1 MEKKAWTEPKPMCE
15 KLQYLIGVPSQYID
29 NFDIHNKGI
38 MAETRKLCSLRS
50 LIIANF
56 PDINEQFRNYVQL
69 ADISMTARLVA
80 DLAKYDIEIVNA
92 GSLSRNVME
101 LNELIDAR
109 IEKIALG
116 FKGVPQEWIQELF
129 HMPNGDKV
137 DGVRAAVRKYRQY
150 KNFYPYQKYIN
161 WSFAETPED
170 KRSKNIFGNDRELH
184 ELLAEM
190 HRDKTVQLMDF
201 IGTAKDVVVVVDCE
215 NSDAQRLYDSLAF
228 MKRFLRKIILVDDTH
243 TNLMWDELVREYR
256 NEGVRVEH
264 DELPRLKEQKSLVD
278 LRMVAKTCEE
288 YYKNHVEHFIL
299 VTSDSDIWALISSLP
314 DADIMVLA
322 ERCKSGDLL
331 LEALTQNHIPFV
343 FMEDIT
349 EESTLLMDRI
359 MRREIEKQ
367 MSRSYIDVRR
377 IVTAAAQ
384 KLNLYLDQ
392 EILDLY
398 ISEALGEIILDEDI
412 GTGRLVVKP
421 EWTPQ

>member
-1 MEKKAWTEPKPMCE
+1 MAKKEWTEPKPMCE

-29 NFDIHNKGI
+29 NFDALNKGELREI
-38 MAETRKLCSLRS
+38 RKLCSLRS
-50 LIIANF
+50 LIIDKF
-56 PDINEQFRNYVQL
+56 TEINEQFRNYVQL
-69 ADISMTARLVA
+69 ADISITSRLVN
-80 DLAKYDIEIVNA
+80 DLAEMGIVIQNA
-92 GSLSRNVME
+92 HSLSRNIIE

-109 IEKIALG
+109 IVKVALG
-116 FKGVPQEWIQELF
+116 FKGIPREWICEMF
-129 HMPNGDKV
+129 HMPNGDEI
-137 DGVRAAVRKYRQY
+137 DGVRTAVRKYRQY

-161 WSFAETPED
+161 WPFAETPEE
-170 KRSKNIFGNDRELH
+170 KRSKNIFGNDQDLH
-184 ELLAEM
+184 EMLAEI
-190 HRDKTVQLMDF
+190 HSNKRTQLMDF

-314 DADIMVLA
+314 DADIMILA

-367 MSRSYIDVRR
+367 ISRSYIDVRR
-377 IVTAAAQ
+377 FVTTAAQ
-384 KLNLYLDQ
+384 KLNLYLDK
-392 EILDLY
+392 ETIDLY
-398 ISEALGEIILDEDI
+398 TSETLGEIVPVEDV
-412 GTGRLVVKP
+412 GTGKIVVMS
-421 EWTPQ
+421 E

>member
-1 MEKKAWTEPKPMCE
+1 MAKKEWTEPKPMCE
-15 KLQYLIGVPSQYID
+15 KLQYLIGVPSQFID
-29 NFDIHNKGI
+29 NFDTLNKGELREI
-38 MAETRKLCSLRS
+38 RKLCSLRS
-50 LIIANF
+50 LIIDKF
-56 PDINEQFRNYVQL
+56 TEINEQFRNYVQL
-69 ADISMTARLVA
+69 ADISITSRLVN
-80 DLAKYDIEIVNA
+80 DLAEMGIVIQNA
-92 GSLSRNVME
+92 HSLSRNIIE

-109 IEKIALG
+109 IVKVALG
-116 FKGVPQEWIQELF
+116 FKGIPREWICEMF
-129 HMPNGDKV
+129 HMPNGDEI
-137 DGVRAAVRKYRQY
+137 DGVRTAVRKYRQY

-161 WSFAETPED
+161 WPFAETPEE
-170 KRSKNIFGNDRELH
+170 KRSKNIFGNDQDLH
-184 ELLAEM
+184 EMLAEI
-190 HRDKTVQLMDF
+190 HSNKRTQLMDF
-201 IGTAKDVVVVVDCE
+201 IGTAKDVVAVVDCE

-359 MRREIEKQ
+359 MRREIENQ

-377 IVTAAAQ
+377 IVTTAAQ
-384 KLNLYLDQ
+384 KLNLYLDK
-392 EILDLY
+392 ETIDLY
-398 ISEALGEIILDEDI
+398 TSETLGEVVPVEDI
-412 GTGRLVVKP
+412 GKGRIIVVS
-421 EWTPQ
+421 E

>member
-1 MEKKAWTEPKPMCE
+1 MAKKEWTEPKPMCE

-29 NFDIHNKGI
+29 NFDILNKGI

-50 LIIANF
+50 LIIAKF
-56 PDINEQFRNYVQL
+56 TEINEQFRNGVQL

-80 DLAKYDIEIVNA
+80 DLAKYDVEIVNS

-101 LNELIDAR
+101 LNEWIDER
-109 IEKIALG
+109 MEKIALG
-116 FKGVPQEWIQELF
+116 FKGIPQKWIQELF
-129 HMPNGDKV
+129 RMPNGNDV
-137 DGVRAAVRKYRQY
+137 DGVRAAVRRYRQF

-161 WSFAETPED
+161 WPFAETPEE
-170 KRSKNIFGNDRELH
+170 KRSKNILGNDRELH
-184 ELLAEM
+184 ELLAEI
-190 HRDKTVQLMDF
+190 HRNKAVLLTDF

-228 MKRFLRKIILVDDTH
+228 MKQYLRKIILIDDTH

-256 NEGVRVEH
+256 NEGIRVEH

-299 VTSDSDIWALISSLP
+299 VTSDSDVWALITSLP

-322 ERCKSGDLL
+322 ERCKSGDVFI
-331 LEALTQNHIPFV
+331 EALTQHSIKYV

-359 MRREIEKQ
+359 MRKEIEKQ

-377 IVTAAAQ
+377 IVTTAAE
-384 KLNLYLDQ
+384 KLNLYLDK
-392 EILDLY
+392 ETIDLY
-398 ISEALGEIILDEDI
+398 VSEALGEIVPVEDI
-412 GTGRLVVKP
+412 GKGRIIVVS
-421 EWTPQ
+421 E

>member
-1 MEKKAWTEPKPMCE
+1 MAKKEWTEPKPMCE

-29 NFDIHNKGI
+29 NFDALNKSELREI
-38 MAETRKLCSLRS
+38 RKLCSLRS
-50 LIIANF
+50 LIIDKF
-56 PDINEQFRNYVQL
+56 TEINEQFRNYVQL
-69 ADISMTARLVA
+69 ADISITSRLVN
-80 DLAKYDIEIVNA
+80 DLAEMGIVIQNA
-92 GSLSRNVME
+92 HSLSRNIIE

-109 IEKIALG
+109 IVKVALG
-116 FKGVPQEWIQELF
+116 FKGIPREWICEMF
-129 HMPNGDKV
+129 HMPNGDEI
-137 DGVRAAVRKYRQY
+137 DGVRTAVRKYRQY

-161 WSFAETPED
+161 WPFAETPEE
-170 KRSKNIFGNDRELH
+170 KRSKNIFGNDQDLH
-184 ELLAEM
+184 EMLAEI
-190 HRDKTVQLMDF
+190 HSNKRTQLMDF

-359 MRREIEKQ
+359 MRREIENQ

-377 IVTAAAQ
+377 IVTTAAQ
-384 KLNLYLDQ
+384 KLNLYLDK
-392 EILDLY
+392 ETIDLY
-398 ISEALGEIILDEDI
+398 VSEALGEIVPVEDI
-412 GTGRLVVKP
+412 GKGRIIVVS
-421 EWTPQ
+421 E

>member
-38 MAETRKLCSLRS
+38 MAEIRKLCSLRS

-116 FKGVPQEWIQELF
+116 FKGVPQEWVQELF

-256 NEGVRVEH
+256 NKGIRVEH

-331 LEALTQNHIPFV
+331 LEALIQNHTPFV

-349 EESTLLMDRI
+349 EESSLLMDRI
-359 MRREIEKQ
+359 MRKEIEKQ
-367 MSRSYIDVRR
+367 MSKSYIDVRR
-377 IVTAAAQ
+377 IVTTAAQ
-384 KLNLYLDQ
+384 KLNLYLDK
-392 EILDLY
+392 ETIDLY
-398 ISEALGEIILDEDI
+398 TSETLGEIVPVEDV
-412 GTGRLVVKP
+412 GTGKIIVMP
-421 EWTPQ
+421 E

>member
-1 MEKKAWTEPKPMCE
+1 MAKKEWTEPKPMCE

-29 NFDIHNKGI
+29 NFDTLNKGI

-56 PDINEQFRNYVQL
+56 TDINEQFRNRVQL
-69 ADISMTARLVA
+69 RDISMTSRLVS
-80 DLAKYDIEIVNA
+80 DLTKYNINIENS
-92 GSLSRNVME
+92 GSLSRNVIE
-101 LNELIDAR
+101 LNKWIDER
-109 IEKIALG
+109 MEKIALG
-116 FKGVPQEWIQELF
+116 FKGVPQKWIQELF
-129 HMPNGDKV
+129 HMPNGD
-137 DGVRAAVRKYRQY
+137 DIEGIRAAVRKYRQY

-161 WSFAETPED
+161 WPFAETSQE
-170 KRSKNIFGNDRELH
+170 KRSKNIFGNDQDLH
-184 ELLAEM
+184 ELLAEI
-190 HRDKTVQLMDF
+190 HSNKRTQLMDF

-228 MKRFLRKIILVDDTH
+228 MKCFLRKIILVDDTH

-256 NEGVRVEH
+256 EAGIPIEH

-288 YYKNHVEHFIL
+288 HYKNHVEHFIL

-349 EESTLLMDRI
+349 EESTMLMDRI
-359 MRREIEKQ
+359 MRKEIEKQ
-367 MSRSYIDVRR
+367 MSRSYIDVRH
-377 IVTAAAQ
+377 IVTTAAQ
-384 KLNLYLDQ
+384 KLNLYLDK
-392 EILDLY
+392 ETVDLY
-398 ISEALGEIILDEDI
+398 TSETLGEVVPVEDI
-412 GTGRLVVKP
+412 GKGRIIVVS
-421 EWTPQ
+421 E

>member
-1 MEKKAWTEPKPMCE
+1 MAKKEWTEPKPMCE

-29 NFDIHNKGI
+29 NFDTLNKGI

-56 PDINEQFRNYVQL
+56 TDINEQFRNHVQL

-80 DLAKYDIEIVNA
+80 DLTKYEINIVNS
-92 GSLSRNVME
+92 GSLSRNVIE
-101 LNELIDAR
+101 LNSLIDER
-109 IEKIALG
+109 MEKVALG
-116 FKGVPQEWIQELF
+116 FKGIPREWICELF
-129 HMPNGDKV
+129 QMPAGDTI

-161 WSFAETPED
+161 WPFAETPEE
-170 KRSKNIFGNDRELH
+170 KRSKNIFGNDQDLH
-184 ELLAEM
+184 EMLAEI
-190 HRDKTVQLMDF
+190 HSNKRTQLMDF
-201 IGTAKDVVVVVDCE
+201 IGTAKDVVAVVDCE

-359 MRREIEKQ
+359 MRREIENQ

-377 IVTAAAQ
+377 IVTTAAQ
-384 KLNLYLDQ
+384 KLNLYLDK
-392 EILDLY
+392 ETIDLY
-398 ISEALGEIILDEDI
+398 TSETLGEVVPVEDI
-412 GTGRLVVKP
+412 GKGRIIVVS
-421 EWTPQ
+421 E

>member
-1 MEKKAWTEPKPMCE
+1 MGNIPLCK
-15 KLQYLIGVPSQYID
+15 KLQYLIGAPAKYID
-29 NFDIHNKGI
+29 DYDTLNKDVWREI
-38 MAETRKLCSLRS
+38 RKLCSLRS
-50 LIIANF
+50 MIIASF
-56 PDINEQFRNYVQL
+56 TEINEQFRQGVEL
-69 ADISMTARLVA
+69 RDIEMTGRIVN
-80 DLAKYDIEIVNA
+80 DLALLGITINNA
-92 GSLSRNVME
+92 HSLSRNVME
-101 LNELIDAR
+101 LNEFIDDR
-109 IEKIALG
+109 VKDVSLEFDYL
-116 FKGVPQEWIQELF
+116 PEEWIQELF
-129 HMPNGDKV
+129 HMPNGDDV

-161 WSFAETPED
+161 WSYAETPEEQ
-170 KRSKNIFGNDRELH
+170 RSKNIFGNDKELH
-184 ELLAEM
+184 KMLADF
-190 HRDKTVQLMDF
+190 HRPKFTRLMDF

-256 NEGVRVEH
+256 EAGIPIEH
-264 DELPRLKEQKSLVD
+264 DELPRLKEEKSLVD

-331 LEALTQNHIPFV
+331 LEALTQNHTPFV

-359 MRREIEKQ
+359 MRKEIEKQ
-367 MSRSYIDVRR
+367 MSRSYIDVRH
-377 IVTAAAQ
+377 IVTTAAQ
-384 KLNLYLDQ
+384 KLNLYLDK
-392 EILDLY
+392 ETIDLY
-398 ISEALGEIILDEDI
+398 ISEALGEIVPVEDI
-412 GTGRLVVKP
+412 GKGRIIVVS
-421 EWTPQ
+421 E

>member
-1 MEKKAWTEPKPMCE
+1 MAKKEWTEPKPMCE

-29 NFDIHNKGI
+29 NFDTLNKGI

-56 PDINEQFRNYVQL
+56 TDINEQFRNRVQL
-69 ADISMTARLVA
+69 ADIPMTTRLVS
-80 DLAKYDIEIVNA
+80 DIAKYNIEIVNS

-116 FKGVPQEWIQELF
+116 FKGIPQEWIRELF
-129 HMPNGDKV
+129 QMPNGNDV
-137 DGVRAAVRKYRQY
+137 DGVRAAVRRYRQF

-161 WSFAETPED
+161 WPFAETPEE
-170 KRSKNIFGNDRELH
+170 KRSKNILGNDRELH
-184 ELLAEM
+184 ELLAEI
-190 HRDKTVQLMDF
+190 HRNKTVLLTDF
-201 IGTAKDVVVVVDCE
+201 IGTARDVVVVVDCE

-256 NEGVRVEH
+256 NEGIRVEH

-299 VTSDSDIWALISSLP
+299 VTSDSDVWALITSLP

-322 ERCKSGDLL
+322 ERCKSGDVFI
-331 LEALTQNHIPFV
+331 EALTQHSIKYV

-359 MRREIEKQ
+359 MRKEIEKQ

-377 IVTAAAQ
+377 IVTTAAE
-384 KLNLYLDQ
+384 KLNLFLDKDV
-392 EILDLY
+392 IDLY
-398 ISEALGEIILDEDI
+398 VSETLGEIVPVEDI
-412 GTGRLVVKP
+412 GKGRIIVMP
-421 EWTPQ
+421 ER

>member
-1 MEKKAWTEPKPMCE
+1 MAKKEWTEPKPMCE

-29 NFDIHNKGI
+29 NFDALNKGI

-56 PDINEQFRNYVQL
+56 TDINEQFRNRVQL
-69 ADISMTARLVA
+69 ADIPMTTRLVS
-80 DLAKYDIEIVNA
+80 DIAKYNIEIVNS

-116 FKGVPQEWIQELF
+116 FKGIPQEWIRELF
-129 HMPNGDKV
+129 QMPNGNDV
-137 DGVRAAVRKYRQY
+137 DGVRAAVRRYRQF

-161 WSFAETPED
+161 WPFAETPEE
-170 KRSKNIFGNDRELH
+170 KRSKNILGNDRELH
-184 ELLAEM
+184 ELLAEI
-190 HRDKTVQLMDF
+190 HRNKTVLLTDF
-201 IGTAKDVVVVVDCE
+201 IGTARDVVVVVDCE

-256 NEGVRVEH
+256 NEGIRVEH

-299 VTSDSDIWALISSLP
+299 VTSDSDVWALITSLP
-314 DADIMVLA
+314 DADIIVLA
-322 ERCKSGDLL
+322 ERCKSGDVFI
-331 LEALTQNHIPFV
+331 EALTQHSIKYV

-359 MRREIEKQ
+359 MRKEIEKQ

-377 IVTAAAQ
+377 IVTTAAE
-384 KLNLYLDQ
+384 KLNLFLDKDV
-392 EILDLY
+392 IDLY
-398 ISEALGEIILDEDI
+398 VSETLGEIVPVEDI
-412 GTGRLVVKP
+412 GKGRIIVMP
-421 EWTPQ
+421 ER

>member
-29 NFDIHNKGI
+29 NFDTHNKGI

-256 NEGVRVEH
+256 NKGIRVEH

-331 LEALTQNHIPFV
+331 LEALIQNHTPFV

-359 MRREIEKQ
+359 MRKEIEKQ

-377 IVTAAAQ
+377 IVTTAAQ
-384 KLNLYLDQ
+384 RLNLYLDK
-392 EILDLY
+392 ETIDLY
-398 ISEALGEIILDEDI
+398 TSETLGEIIPFEDI
-412 GTGRLVVKP
+412 GTGRIIVMP
-421 EWTPQ
+421 E

>member
-1 MEKKAWTEPKPMCE
+1 MAKKEWTEPKPMCE
-15 KLQYLIGVPSQYID
+15 KLQYLIGVPSKYID
-29 NFDIHNKGI
+29 NFDILNKGI

-56 PDINEQFRNYVQL
+56 TEINEQFRNYVQL

-80 DLAKYDIEIVNA
+80 DLAKYGIEIVNS
-92 GSLSRNVME
+92 GSLSRNVMK
-101 LNELIDAR
+101 LNELIDIR

-116 FKGVPQEWIQELF
+116 FKGIPQEWIQELF
-129 HMPNGDKV
+129 RMPNGNDV
-137 DGVRAAVRKYRQY
+137 DGVRAAVRRYRQF

-161 WSFAETPED
+161 WPFAETPEE
-170 KRSKNIFGNDRELH
+170 KRSKNILGNDRELH
-184 ELLAEM
+184 ELLAEI
-190 HRDKTVQLMDF
+190 HRNKTVLLTDF

-256 NEGVRVEH
+256 NEGIRVEH

-299 VTSDSDIWALISSLP
+299 VTSDSDVWALITSLP

-322 ERCKSGDLL
+322 ERCKSGDVFI
-331 LEALTQNHIPFV
+331 EALTQHSIKYV

-359 MRREIEKQ
+359 MRKEIEKQ

-377 IVTAAAQ
+377 IVTTAAE
-384 KLNLYLDQ
+384 KLNLYLDK
-392 EILDLY
+392 ETIDLY
-398 ISEALGEIILDEDI
+398 VSEALGEIVPVEDI
-412 GTGRLVVKP
+412 GKTRIIVMP
-421 EWTPQ
+421 EW